1 MNQNE
6 IWLVAVT
13 AGRWQKHG
21 IDEAKR
27 AGLKIIAVD
36 ADAAAEGSQIA
47 DIFLCIDINNHDEII
62 RTIGRLGKNVRGAV
76 SFCSEAG
83 MLLAARI
90 REEFQLP
97 GPKLALCRRLF
108 DKATQRRIW
117 TEAGVPGPIWKVC
130 RSYEEAKIE
139 IKSFGFPL
147 IIKPTDSSGSRGVT
161 KIESLKDD
169 IESAIELAFQ
179 FSKSGEVLLESFM
192 DGIEFTVE
200 VFGTGEDVYVLAVT
214 EKKKVPGT
222 RGTVAYEL
230 ATPDRPNEILDRI
243 SGAVVD
249 AFKALSYTEGPGH
262 AEAILKKDG
271 SVGLVEVAGRGGG
284 FMVFDKLVPLAS
296 GVNIARLT
304 AIQSVG
310 LITGKIEKKS
320 QAVVLRFFPS
330 QPGRLLSVSGF
341 EKANRIFGVEAGCFV
356 KVGDIFG
363 RAKAD
368 GDRLG
373 YILSRAETPGA
384 AQALADKAEQ
394 EVTFEFEPLPDQKV

>member
-1 MNQNE
+1 VNQDEN
-6 IWLVAVT
+6 WLVAVT

-27 AGLKIIAVD
+27 SGLKIIAVD
-36 ADAAAEGSQIA
+36 ADAKAEGSQNA
-47 DIFLCIDINNHDEII
+47 DIFLCMDLDNQDAVINTLK
-62 RTIGRLGKNVRGAV
+62 RQGRNIRGAV

-83 MLLAARI
+83 MALAARI

-97 GPKLALCRRLF
+97 GPKPELCRRLF

-117 TEAGVPGPIWKVC
+117 TEADVPGPIWKVC
-130 RSYEEAKIE
+130 RSREEARLE
-139 IKSFGFPL
+139 IKSVGFPF

-161 KIESLKDD
+161 KIESLSDD
-169 IESAIELAFQ
+169 IESAVDLAFQ

-192 DGIEFTVE
+192 DGTEFTIE
-200 VFGTGEDVYVLAVT
+200 VFGTGDDVHVLAVT

-230 ATPDRPNEILDRI
+230 ATINQPSEIVDRI
-243 SGAVVD
+243 TGAVVD

-304 AIQSVG
+304 AMQSVG
-310 LITGKIEKKS
+310 LPTGKIEKKL

-330 QPGRLLSVSGF
+330 QPGRLLAVSGF

-373 YILSRAETPGA
+373 YILSRAETPGE
-384 AQALADKAEQ
+384 AQALADQAEQ
-394 EVTFEFEPLPDQKV
+394 EVTFEFEPFPDQQA